1 MTRFVNIEYP
11 KDHPGV
17 VRVESAINSA
27 RQFGRG
33 LSGKRALA
41 TLLLSAM
48 AAAVMVVAYEV
59 MDSSAEGH
67 LLVLWIALWAV
78 AFVGLAAFAGTASQL
93 ATRLKVGLDDWSRA
107 LAEARAD
114 ERLWA
119 AAKTDARVM
128 ADLQAAASRHDQYD
142 TDAASAGSPS
152 SPSAL
157 ASSLRAKRLSR
168 GFGSS
173 SF

>member
-1 MTRFVNIEYP
+1 MTSFVNIEYS

-17 VRVESAINSA
+17 ARVESVIESA
-27 RQFGRG
+27 QHIGRG
-33 LSGKRALA
+33 FSGKRGLA

-48 AAAVMVVAYEV
+48 AAAVMVVADEV
-59 MDSSAEGH
+59 MTTVAEGH
-67 LLVLWIALWAV
+67 LLVIWIALWAA
-78 AFVGLAAFAGTASQL
+78 AFVSLAVFAVPARKL
-93 ATRLKVGLDDWSRA
+93 ANNLKVGLDDWSRT

-119 AAKTDARVM
+119 AAKTDTRVM
-128 ADLQAAASRHDQYD
+128 ADLQAAASRHDED
-142 TDAASAGSPS
+142 TTESA

-157 ASSLRAKRLSR
+157 ATSLRARRLTR
-168 GFGSS
+168 GFLSS

>member
-1 MTRFVNIEYP
+1 MTSFVNIEYS

-17 VRVESAINSA
+17 ARVESVIESA
-27 RQFGRG
+27 QHIGRG
-33 LSGKRALA
+33 FSGKRGLA

-48 AAAVMVVAYEV
+48 AAAVMVVADEV
-59 MDSSAEGH
+59 MTTVAEGH
-67 LLVLWIALWAV
+67 LLVMWIALWAA
-78 AFVGLAAFAGTASQL
+78 AFVSLAVFAVPARKL
-93 ATRLKVGLDDWSRA
+93 VNNLKVGLDDWSRG

-119 AAKTDARVM
+119 AAKTDTRVM
-128 ADLQAAASRHDQYD
+128 ADLQAAASRHDED
-142 TDAASAGSPS
+142 TTESA

-157 ASSLRAKRLSR
+157 ATSLRARRLTR
-168 GFGSS
+168 GFLSS

>member
-1 MTRFVNIEYP
+1 MTRFINIEYP
-11 KDHPGV
+11 KYHPGV
-17 VRVESAINSA
+17 VRVESAIKSA
-27 RQFGRG
+27 QHIGR
-33 LSGKRALA
+33 SFTGKRVLA

-78 AFVGLAAFAGTASQL
+78 AFVGLSAVAGTAGQL
-93 ATRLKVGLDDWSRA
+93 ATRLKGGLDDWSRT

-142 TDAASAGSPS
+142 TDAASPGSPS
-152 SPSAL
+152 VL

>member
-1 MTRFVNIEYP
+1 MTSFVNIEYS

-17 VRVESAINSA
+17 ARVESVIESA
-27 RQFGRG
+27 QHIGRG
-33 LSGKRALA
+33 FSGKRGLA

-48 AAAVMVVAYEV
+48 AAAVMVVADEV
-59 MDSSAEGH
+59 MTTVAEGH
-67 LLVLWIALWAV
+67 LLVMWIALWAA
-78 AFVGLAAFAGTASQL
+78 AFVSLAVFAVPARKL
-93 ATRLKVGLDDWSRA
+93 ANNLKVGLDDWSRT

-119 AAKTDARVM
+119 AAKTDTRVM
-128 ADLQAAASRHDQYD
+128 ADLQAAASRHDED
-142 TDAASAGSPS
+142 TTESA

-157 ASSLRAKRLSR
+157 ATSLRARRLTR
-168 GFGSS
+168 GFLSS

>member
-1 MTRFVNIEYP
+1 MTSFVNIEYS

-17 VRVESAINSA
+17 VRIASAIESA
-27 RQFGRG
+27 QHVGRSFPG
-33 LSGKRALA
+33 RRGVA

-48 AAAVMVVAYEV
+48 VAAVMVVAYQV
-59 MDSSAEGH
+59 MDSMAEGH
-67 LLVLWIALWAV
+67 LLVMWIALWAA
-78 AFVGLAAFAGTASQL
+78 AFVSLAVFAIPARHL

-119 AAKTDARVM
+119 AAKSDARVM
-128 ADLQAAASRHDQYD
+128 ADLQAAASRHDED
-142 TDAASAGSPS
+142 TTDAA

-157 ASSLRAKRLSR
+157 ASSLRAKRLTR